1 MAIYLSSPASK
12 DSDALKWH
20 VVVLDV
26 RSSNAVVRVTYTD
39 TTLNGTASNRAGL
52 GDQVALAR
60 DILTVLSH
68 PAAATGSVTR
78 PLSGPHFGI
87 PAHACRLVTA
97 ATLRHFLPGGAADP
111 DLSDIPIGEMS
122 SCEWDTPSYDW
133 WAIMYL
139 DVHSDIFDTGMLG
152 PQAGY
157 EVDVQ
162 QADVSGNGT
171 TVLGAQP
178 VTGLD
183 GQATAIYTASPG
195 THSQGIT
202 LVAWSGNA
210 VMQFTYEPVA
220 PALGGPPPSRSAE
233 LAIVT
238 GIARAVFAALP
249 HSAAS

>member
-1 MAIYLSSPASK
+1 MREMSVVIRPRT
-12 DSDALKWH
+12 ALI
-20 VVVLDV
+20 
-26 RSSNAVVRVTYTD
+26 
-39 TTLNGTASNRAGL
+39 AGL
-52 GDQVALAR
+52 STA
-60 DILTVLSH
+60 I
-68 PAAATGSVTR
+68 AAG
-78 PLSGPHFGI
+78 
-87 PAHACRLVTA
+87 A
-97 ATLRHFLPGGAADP
+97 ATLGVVVVSAPPAQVAADP
-111 DLSDIPIGEMS
+111 DHVP
-122 SCEWDTPSYDW
+122 
-133 WAIMYL
+133 
-139 DVHSDIFDTGMLG
+139 DVHGDIFDTGMLG

-202 LVAWSGNA
+202 LVAWSGDA